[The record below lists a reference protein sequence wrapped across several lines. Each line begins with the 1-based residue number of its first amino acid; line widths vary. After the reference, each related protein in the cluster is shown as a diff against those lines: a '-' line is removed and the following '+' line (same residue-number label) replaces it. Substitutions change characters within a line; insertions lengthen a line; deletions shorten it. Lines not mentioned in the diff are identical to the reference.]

1 MGYTRDEKTGLYNI
15 KGNSYQK
22 IRGSRTQVMNGTA
35 YMTTGELTKNQLVY
49 NKEGYIVSK
58 KKHITAKKEMRLEKY
73 GYFTKKG
80 KFGSTKRKLRGRS
93 QSRSHS
99 RRMMKGGGDEINEMK
114 ENKI

>member
-1 MGYTRDEKTGLYNI
+1 MGYTRDEKTGLYHI
-15 KGNSYQK
+15 KGNAYQK

-49 NKEGYIVSK
+49 SKEGYIVSK

-80 KFGSTKRKLRGRS
+80 KFGSTKRKSKGRS
-93 QSRSHS
+93 RSRSI
-99 RRMMKGGGDEINEMK
+99 KGGGDEKEEM
-114 ENKI
+114 ESQSGM

>member
-15 KGNSYQK
+15 NGNTYQK

-58 KKHITAKKEMRLEKY
+58 KKHVTAKKEMRLEKY

-80 KFGSTKRKLRGRS
+80 KFGSTKRKSKSRSRRS
-93 QSRSHS
+93 QSHS
-99 RRMMKGGGDEINEMK
+99 MKGGEIEIK
-114 ENKI
+114 HENDVSMNI

>member
-15 KGNSYQK
+15 KGNTYQK

-49 NKEGYIVSK
+49 SKEGYIVSK

-80 KFGSTKRKLRGRS
+80 KFGSTKKRNSNRRS
-93 QSRSHS
+93 RSRSHQ
-99 RRMMKGGGDEINEMK
+99 MKGGDKEM
-114 ENKI
+114 ND

>member
-15 KGNSYQK
+15 KGNTYQK
-22 IRGSRTQVMNGTA
+22 IRGSRTQVVNGTA

-80 KFGSTKRKLRGRS
+80 KFGSTKKRKSKGY
-93 QSRSHS
+93 SHS
-99 RRMMKGGGDEINEMK
+99 AKKMKGGDQTELNM
-114 ENKI
+114 

>member
-1 MGYTRDEKTGLYNI
+1 MVLCIKYKMGYTRDEKTGLYNI
-15 KGNSYQK
+15 KGNTYQK

-49 NKEGYIVSK
+49 SKEGYIVSK

-80 KFGSTKRKLRGRS
+80 KFGSTKKRKSKSKGS
-93 QSRSHS
+93 SHY
-99 RRMMKGGGDEINEMK
+99 E
-114 ENKI
+114 

>member
-15 KGNSYQK
+15 KGNTYQK

-49 NKEGYIVSK
+49 SKEGYIVSK

-73 GYFTKKG
+73 GYFTKKAN
-80 KFGSTKRKLRGRS
+80 SD
-93 QSRSHS
+93 Q
-99 RRMMKGGGDEINEMK
+99 RRK
-114 ENKI
+114 ENRRDVHVLKNESKGESEL

>member
-15 KGNSYQK
+15 KGNTYQK

-35 YMTTGELTKNQLVY
+35 YMTTGELTKNQLIY

-58 KKHITAKKEMRLEKY
+58 KKHITAKKEMRLEKH

-80 KFGSTKRKLRGRS
+80 KFGSTKRKSKRSRSSRSRS
-93 QSRSHS
+93 QHF
-99 RRMMKGGGDEINEMK
+99 MKGGEEMKDEIE
-114 ENKI
+114 

>member
-15 KGNSYQK
+15 KGNTYQK
-22 IRGSRTQVMNGTA
+22 IRGSRTQVVNGTA

-49 NKEGYIVSK
+49 SKEGYIVSK

-80 KFGSTKRKLRGRS
+80 KFGSTKKRNSNRRS
-93 QSRSHS
+93 RSRSHQ
-99 RRMMKGGGDEINEMK
+99 MKGGDKEM
-114 ENKI
+114 ND

>member
-15 KGNSYQK
+15 KGNTYEK
-22 IRGSRTQVMNGTA
+22 IRGSRTQVINGTA

-49 NKEGYIVSK
+49 SKEGYIVSK

-80 KFGSTKRKLRGRS
+80 KFGSTKRRKSKGRR
-93 QSRSHS
+93 SRSHS
-99 RRMMKGGGDEINEMK
+99 MKGGGEDEMK
-114 ENKI
+114 DENKIF